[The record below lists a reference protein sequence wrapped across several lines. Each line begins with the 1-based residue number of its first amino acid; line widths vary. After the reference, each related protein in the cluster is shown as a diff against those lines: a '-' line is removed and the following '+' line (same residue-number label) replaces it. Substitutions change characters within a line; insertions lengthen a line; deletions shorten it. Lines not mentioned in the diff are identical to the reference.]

1 MITAIWR
8 PDMAGLFKGVDAMKV
23 AQEIME
29 IGDSATPRQIVDRA
43 RDESSELH
51 KCFEWDDAKA
61 AMGYRLQQARTV
73 VHVLV
78 VEEKE
83 PPKDNATPIRF
94 FVQPEA
100 GNGYKPIEKVFRR
113 DDEYQQLLQRAYA
126 ELHAFK
132 QKYERLS
139 ELREILD
146 MIA

>member
-8 PDMAGLFKGVDAMKV
+8 PDMAGLFKGVDPMKV

-29 IGDSATPRQIVDRA
+29 IGESATPRQIVDRA
-43 RDESSELH
+43 RDEASELH
-51 KCFEWDDAKA
+51 KCFEWDDEKA
-61 AMGYRLQQARTV
+61 ALGYRLQQARTV

-78 VEEKE
+78 VEEKN
-83 PPKDNATPIRF
+83 PPKENSTPIRF
-94 FVQPEA
+94 FVQPDKEK
-100 GNGYKPIEKVFRR
+100 GYKPVEVVFRR

-132 QKYERLS
+132 QKYERLQ

-146 MIA
+146 LIA